1 MDVVMEQRLVRRGA
15 VLAFVLTVAVCTASL
30 LLLPRLMA
38 LPSEIA
44 PRLALAIQT
53 SVPHLLCVL
62 VAIQLVSSGRYRSAA
77 DIAGAAAGPPSPQ
90 LAVKVA
96 FLQNT
101 LEQAFVGVCM
111 NLALASVTGGSV
123 LALLIAS
130 AILFPIGRLLFYR
143 GYPGG
148 AGSRA
153 LGMALTALPSLA
165 CLGAAGVVTIAKL
178 VGA

>member
-15 VLAFVLTVAVCTASL
+15 ALAFVLTVAVCTASL
-30 LLLPRLMA
+30 LLVPRVMTLPA
-38 LPSEIA
+38 DIA
-44 PRLALAIQT
+44 ARLALAIQT

-62 VAIQLVSSGRYRSAA
+62 VAIQRVSSGRYRSAT
-77 DIAGAAAGPPSPQ
+77 DIAGSAAGPPSPQ

-101 LEQAFVGVCM
+101 LEQAFVGVCA
-111 NLALASVTGGSV
+111 NLVLASVAGGSL
-123 LALLIAS
+123 LALMIAS
-130 AILFPIGRLLFYR
+130 AVLFPIGRLLFYR
-143 GYPGG
+143 GYAGG

-165 CLGAAGVVTIAKL
+165 CLGAAGTVTIASL
-178 VGA
+178 AGA

>member
-1 MDVVMEQRLVRRGA
+1 MDIEVEQRLVRRGA
-15 VLAFVLTVAVCTASL
+15 VLAFGLTMAVCAASL
-30 LLLPRLMA
+30 LLLPRVIA
-38 LPSEIA
+38 LPNEIA

-101 LEQAFVGVCM
+101 LEQAFVGLCAQLV
-111 NLALASVTGGSV
+111 LASVAAGDL

-130 AILFPIGRLLFYR
+130 AILFPIGRVLFYR
-143 GYPGG
+143 GYAGG

-153 LGMALTALPSLA
+153 LGMALTALPSLV
-165 CLGAAGVVTIAKL
+165 CLGAAGVVT
-178 VGA
+178 VGELFSG